1 MPNKIRICVTGATGF
16 LGEAIIERL
25 RGEDL
30 VAVARDEG
38 KLITLKEKYP
48 NIKIIVGD
56 ISDKWVAKEALK
68 DVDVLLHMAAQKHV
82 GLSEEYAYQTV
93 QSNVIGTMNLLEE
106 SRITKPRMFL
116 MVSTDKASLP
126 KGVYGATKLLAEK
139 LVKQSERLNPDTM
152 YRVVRYGN
160 VMGSTGSFV
169 IKWKPLM
176 EQGKEVIL
184 TDPNATRY
192 FWTVDEAI
200 DLIFQCMEEAEDST
214 PFIPTMKAISM
225 GQALEACQEVYG
237 KSPVKVIG
245 LQEGENMHETMDG
258 INFSDTADQ
267 FTKEEFKAKFL

>member
-1 MPNKIRICVTGATGF
+1 MKIVIFGASGF
-16 LGEAIIERL
+16 LGEALIERMYGDEL
-25 RGEDL
+25 T
-30 VAVARDEG
+30 VVARDEG
-38 KLITLKEKYP
+38 KLIALKEKYP
-48 NIKIIVGD
+48 NIRIIIGD
-56 ISDKWVAKEALK
+56 ISNKWVVEEAMAGQEVVFHL
-68 DVDVLLHMAAQKHV
+68 AAQKHV
-82 GLSEEYAYQTV
+82 GLSEEFTYQTV

-106 SRITKPRMFL
+106 SRKTKPNLFL

-139 LVKQSERLNPDTM
+139 LVKQSERLNPDTQ

-176 EQGKEVIL
+176 ESGREVIL
-184 TDPNATRY
+184 TDPEATRY
-192 FWTVDEAI
+192 FWTVDEAV
-200 DLIFQCMEEAEDST
+200 DLIFECIENANDST
-214 PFIPTMKAISM
+214 PYIPKMKAISM

-237 KSPVKVIG
+237 MCPVKTIG

-258 INFSDTADQ
+258 INFSDTAEQ

>member
-1 MPNKIRICVTGATGF
+1 MFNKKRICITGATGF

-25 RGEDL
+25 RGEEL

-38 KLITLKEKYP
+38 KLIALKEKYP

-56 ISDKWVAKEALK
+56 IADKWVAKEALMG
-68 DVDVLLHMAAQKHV
+68 VDVLLHMAAQKHV
-82 GLSEEYAYQTV
+82 GVSEEFAYQTI

-106 SRITKPRMFL
+106 SRLVKPSLFL

-139 LVKQSERLNPDTM
+139 LAKQSERLNPDTQ

-169 IKWKPLM
+169 TKWKPLM
-176 EQGKEVIL
+176 EAGKEVIL
-184 TDPNATRY
+184 TDPDATRFY
-192 FWTVDEAI
+192 WSVDEAI
-200 DLIFQCMEEAEDST
+200 DLIFDCIENAEDST
-214 PFIPTMKAISM
+214 PYIPTMKAISM
-225 GQALEACQEVYG
+225 GDALRACQQAYG
-237 KSPVKVIG
+237 DCPVKVIG

-258 INFSDTADQ
+258 VIFSDTVEQ
-267 FTKEEFKAKFL
+267 YSVEEFKAKFL

>member
-1 MPNKIRICVTGATGF
+1 MFSNKRILITGATGF
-16 LGEAIIERL
+16 LGEAIIKRIY
-25 RGEDL
+25 GEDITVL
-30 VAVARDEG
+30 ARDEG
-38 KLITLKEKYP
+38 KLISLKERYP
-48 NIKIIVGD
+48 KIKVIIGD
-56 ISDKWVAKEALK
+56 ISDKWVVSDAMK
-68 DVDVLLHMAAQKHV
+68 DIDVVLHMAAQKHV
-82 GLSEEYAYQTV
+82 GLSEEFAYQTV

-106 SRITKPRMFL
+106 SRITKPKLFL

-200 DLIFQCMEEAEDST
+200 DLIFECMEKAESST

-237 KSPVKVIG
+237 KCPVKIIG

-258 INFSDTADQ
+258 IHFSDTAEQ

>member
-1 MPNKIRICVTGATGF
+1 MKILVLGASGF
-16 LGEAIIERL
+16 LGEALMERIQ
-25 RGEDL
+25 GDEIT
-30 VAVARDEG
+30 VVARDEG
-38 KLITLKEKYP
+38 KLIALKEKYP
-48 NIKIIVGD
+48 DIRIIIGD
-56 ISDKWVAKEALK
+56 IADKWVVKEAMAGQE
-68 DVDVLLHMAAQKHV
+68 VVFHMAAQKHV

-184 TDPNATRY
+184 TDPEATRY

-237 KSPVKVIG
+237 KSPVKIIG

-267 FTKEEFKAKFL
+267 FTKEEFKTRFL